1 MCYLYYLHPFLHSL
15 VWTHQLTQA
24 TGNAC
29 KETNMNLIQQ
39 PVLIA
44 STAADNSVGMG
55 VLLVMFAIIIAGVA
69 LRSLSKRARG
79 QWMTFGLRRN
89 LAADYRPED
98 RAAACTGC
106 PAD

>member
-1 MCYLYYLHPFLHSL
+1 M
-15 VWTHQLTQA
+15 QA

-29 KETNMNLIQQ
+29 EEKAMNLIQQ

-44 STAADNSVGMG
+44 SSAADNSVGMG
-55 VLLVMFAIIIAGVA
+55 IVLVMFALIITTAA

-79 QWMTFGLRRN
+79 EWITFSLRNNPAYETRN
-89 LAADYRPED
+89 PVAP
-98 RAAACTGC
+98 CTGC